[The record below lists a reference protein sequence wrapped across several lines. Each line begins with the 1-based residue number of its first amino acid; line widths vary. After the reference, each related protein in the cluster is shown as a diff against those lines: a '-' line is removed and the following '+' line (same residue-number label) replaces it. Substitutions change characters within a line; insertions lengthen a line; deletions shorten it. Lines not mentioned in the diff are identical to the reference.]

1 MDIGERGIIVTNE
14 SRRCRRTDGILLT
27 FAAGV
32 TNVPASVVSV
42 LSTSPDLR
50 PNGWILRDV
59 TDGIKEAYWSMGV
72 FVQRGESVPSCEY
85 VPPSEMNVFR
95 ISRLSPPRRPNFTT
109 TVACLLRHV
118 YAFVTLFLLFS
129 EADRV
134 PGGRASGVGHAMPA
148 AGRVNIPAILT
159 ERDAALIIGDVVLQS
174 FLERLGYFQPV
185 DWESTLDRSRQ
196 TIFEPE
202 DVAPDI
208 FSDFDPSVM
217 VEEVEGMGRDGE
229 PTIGVDDE
237 EFKEAIRKF
246 QQANNLTVTGVLDDA
261 TRNKMN
267 EPRCGNPDHTLA
279 KNGTKAAPLAASN
292 ITSDSFADTNATSN
306 NATVHVEKRA
316 TEDASAGSS
325 RKRQSVLKTWMERQE
340 ERRKKRGI
348 FVNNYVTWR
357 LLGEGYSS
365 QLDADLQ
372 LAVIQQAFR
381 MWSEV
386 IPPLFRPDH
395 VSHIEEVDVNLAFG
409 RVPEIV
415 NLLLADFSTLIT
427 LPCLDYILI
436 HDRHSAWGGAT
447 AVRHLGCP
455 NEFQEQEYAH
465 AFDEAAEVHINDQ
478 IQPYTVNRPDGI
490 SLLKVA
496 VHEIGH
502 ILGLGHH
509 EWTNSVMQP
518 NYAPQPYNFEIGA
531 EDRRAVQELGYGL
544 TRLISVKPARVLM
557 SSFRRCPRPSG
568 YLVMSDRWI
577 LRDLRLINH
586 RGISGARVADDVM
599 RERVCEAGHHVTL
612 RPGIFALEIWA
623 MFSWIHV
630 SPRCISEHMRKCEER
645 FDTVFD
651 WVRPN
656 RDENGYMMGVI
667 YNTFFFSDGR
677 YWMYENSKGRTRYG
691 DPLLIRGGWQGIAAR
706 QIDGILHVWSRTWDV
721 LFFFA
726 GDSYWEYDS
735 EQEQIYTHD
744 ANGNPFPNLISYGFP
759 GIPDNIDTVYYN
771 RTAGYTYFFKD
782 HLVYQYEVERQRVS
796 PGFPKEISE
805 VFPGV
810 PNNLDAAYY
819 SYTHQTTFFLKGFD
833 YWSINVS
840 TAAIDG
846 PFTVN
851 EQWQDICKVWMWE
864 LDGS

>member
-1 MDIGERGIIVTNE
+1 
-14 SRRCRRTDGILLT
+14 
-27 FAAGV
+27 
-32 TNVPASVVSV
+32 
-42 LSTSPDLR
+42 
-50 PNGWILRDV
+50 
-59 TDGIKEAYWSMGV
+59 
-72 FVQRGESVPSCEY
+72 
-85 VPPSEMNVFR
+85 MNVFR
-95 ISRLSPPRRPNFTT
+95 ITRLTPPRPNFTT

-118 YAFVTLFLLFS
+118 YAFVTLLLLVS

-134 PGGRASGVGHAMPA
+134 PGGRGSGVGHAVLGA
-148 AGRVNIPAILT
+148 ERVNIPAIVT
-159 ERDAALIIGDVVLQS
+159 ERDAAS

-246 QQANNLTVTGVLDDA
+246 QQANNLTITGLLDDA

-279 KNGTKAAPLAASN
+279 KNGTKTVPPAPSN
-292 ITSDSFADTNATSN
+292 MTSNSSADTDAKS
-306 NATVHVEKRA
+306 NATVVVQKRSA
-316 TEDASAGSS
+316 EDASQGNS

-409 RVPEIV
+409 RDV
-415 NLLLADFSTLIT
+415 
-427 LPCLDYILI
+427 
-436 HDRHSAWGGAT
+436 HHSAWGGST

-509 EWTNSVMQP
+509 EWANSVMQP

-531 EDRRAVQELGYGL
+531 EDRRAVQELGYG
-544 TRLISVKPARVLM
+544 
-557 SSFRRCPRPSG
+557 
-568 YLVMSDRWI
+568 
-577 LRDLRLINH
+577 
-586 RGISGARVADDVM
+586 
-599 RERVCEAGHHVTL
+599 
-612 RPGIFALEIWA
+612 
-623 MFSWIHV
+623 
-630 SPRCISEHMRKCEER
+630 KCEER

-656 RDENGYMMGVI
+656 RDENGYMTGVI
-667 YNTFFFSDGR
+667 YNTFFFADGR

-691 DPLLIRGGWQGIAAR
+691 DPLLIRGGWQGIASR

-735 EQEQIYTHD
+735 EREQIYTHD

-771 RTAGYTYFFKD
+771 RSAGYTYFFKD

-796 PGFPKEISE
+796 PGFPKEIAE

-833 YWSINVS
+833 YWSISIS
-840 TAAIDG
+840 TGAIDG

-851 EQWQDICKVWMWE
+851 ELWQDICKVWMWE

>member
-1 MDIGERGIIVTNE
+1 MYENSQGRTRYGDPRVIRKGWEGIA
-14 SRRCRRTDGILLT
+14 SRKIDGILHVLNRFWDVLFFFSGDSYYQYDSERDQIYT
-27 FAAGV
+27 HDAHGNPFPNLISYGFPGIPDNIDTVYYNRSAGYTYFFKDNLV
-32 TNVPASVVSV
+32 YQYEIERQRVSPGFPKEISV
-42 LSTSPDLR
+42 LYPGV
-50 PNGWILRDV
+50 PNNL
-59 TDGIKEAYWSMGV
+59 
-72 FVQRGESVPSCEY
+72 
-85 VPPSEMNVFR
+85 
-95 ISRLSPPRRPNFTT
+95 
-109 TVACLLRHV
+109 
-118 YAFVTLFLLFS
+118 
-129 EADRV
+129 
-134 PGGRASGVGHAMPA
+134 
-148 AGRVNIPAILT
+148 
-159 ERDAALIIGDVVLQS
+159 DAAYYSYYHKTTFFIKGLEYWGISGNNGPIVGPFTVNQRWRDICNS

-246 QQANNLTVTGVLDDA
+246 QQANNLTITGLLDDA

-279 KNGTKAAPLAASN
+279 KNGTKTVPPDASN
-292 ITSDSFADTNATSN
+292 MTSN
-306 NATVHVEKRA
+306 SSDDAHAKSNATVVVQKRA
-316 TEDASAGSS
+316 AEDTSQGNS

-409 RVPEIV
+409 RV
-415 NLLLADFSTLIT
+415 
-427 LPCLDYILI
+427 
-436 HDRHSAWGGAT
+436 
-447 AVRHLGCP
+447 RHLGCP

-509 EWTNSVMQP
+509 EWANSVMQP

-531 EDRRAVQELGYGL
+531 EDRRAVQELGYASGL
-544 TRLISVKPARVLM
+544 REFPCRHSAGVQDL
-557 SSFRRCPRPSG
+557 SG
-568 YLVMSDRWI
+568 YPDMLDRWI
-577 LRDLRLINH
+577 LPHRRLTHH
-586 RGISGARVADDVM
+586 RG
-599 RERVCEAGHHVTL
+599 
-612 RPGIFALEIWA
+612 
-623 MFSWIHV
+623 
-630 SPRCISEHMRKCEER
+630 KCEER

-656 RDENGYMMGVI
+656 RDENGYMTGVI
-667 YNTFFFSDGR
+667 YNTFFFADGR

-691 DPLLIRGGWQGIAAR
+691 DPLLIRGGWQGIASR
-706 QIDGILHVWSRTWDV
+706 HIDGILHVWSRTWDV

-735 EQEQIYTHD
+735 EREQIYTHD

-771 RTAGYTYFFKD
+771 RSAGYTYFFKD

-796 PGFPKEISE
+796 PGFPKEIAE

-833 YWSINVS
+833 YWSISIS
-840 TAAIDG
+840 TGAIDG

-851 EQWQDICKVWMWE
+851 ELWQDICKVWMWE

>member
-14 SRRCRRTDGILLT
+14 SRRCRRKDGILLT

-32 TNVPASVVSV
+32 TNFPASVVSV

-59 TDGIKEAYWSMGV
+59 TDGIKVTLLIHLSHLATILRSHLHETGDLNRLV
-72 FVQRGESVPSCEY
+72 EGEYCLDTRHGHSEHLPTTTVTKCEY

-395 VSHIEEVDVNLAFG
+395 VSTSRRWTSTWRLAG
-409 RVPEIV
+409 TVTQPGVELRRSV
-415 NLLLADFSTLIT
+415 
-427 LPCLDYILI
+427 
-436 HDRHSAWGGAT
+436 T

-509 EWTNSVMQP
+509 EWANSVMQP

-586 RGISGARVADDVM
+586 RGIFGARVADDVM

-677 YWMYENSKGRTRYG
+677 YWMYENSKDGR
-691 DPLLIRGGWQGIAAR
+691 
-706 QIDGILHVWSRTWDV
+706 
-721 LFFFA
+721 

>member
-1 MDIGERGIIVTNE
+1 
-14 SRRCRRTDGILLT
+14 
-27 FAAGV
+27 
-32 TNVPASVVSV
+32 
-42 LSTSPDLR
+42 
-50 PNGWILRDV
+50 
-59 TDGIKEAYWSMGV
+59 
-72 FVQRGESVPSCEY
+72 
-85 VPPSEMNVFR
+85 MNVFR

-159 ERDAALIIGDVVLQS
+159 ERDAAS

-279 KNGTKAAPLAASN
+279 KNGTKAAPLVASN
-292 ITSDSFADTNATSN
+292 ITSDSYADTNATSN

-409 RVPEIV
+409 RV
-415 NLLLADFSTLIT
+415 
-427 LPCLDYILI
+427 
-436 HDRHSAWGGAT
+436 
-447 AVRHLGCP
+447 RHLGCP

-509 EWTNSVMQP
+509 EWANSVMQP

-531 EDRRAVQELGYGL
+531 EDRRAVQELGYG
-544 TRLISVKPARVLM
+544 
-557 SSFRRCPRPSG
+557 
-568 YLVMSDRWI
+568 
-577 LRDLRLINH
+577 
-586 RGISGARVADDVM
+586 
-599 RERVCEAGHHVTL
+599 
-612 RPGIFALEIWA
+612 
-623 MFSWIHV
+623 
-630 SPRCISEHMRKCEER
+630 KCEER

>member
-1 MDIGERGIIVTNE
+1 
-14 SRRCRRTDGILLT
+14 
-27 FAAGV
+27 
-32 TNVPASVVSV
+32 
-42 LSTSPDLR
+42 
-50 PNGWILRDV
+50 
-59 TDGIKEAYWSMGV
+59 
-72 FVQRGESVPSCEY
+72 
-85 VPPSEMNVFR
+85 MNVFR

-159 ERDAALIIGDVVLQS
+159 ERDAAS

-279 KNGTKAAPLAASN
+279 KNGTKAAPLVASN
-292 ITSDSFADTNATSN
+292 ITSDSYADTNATSN

-409 RVPEIV
+409 R
-415 NLLLADFSTLIT
+415 
-427 LPCLDYILI
+427 
-436 HDRHSAWGGAT
+436 DRHSAWGGAT

-509 EWTNSVMQP
+509 EWANSVMQP

-531 EDRRAVQELGYGL
+531 EDRRAVQELGYG
-544 TRLISVKPARVLM
+544 
-557 SSFRRCPRPSG
+557 
-568 YLVMSDRWI
+568 
-577 LRDLRLINH
+577 
-586 RGISGARVADDVM
+586 
-599 RERVCEAGHHVTL
+599 
-612 RPGIFALEIWA
+612 
-623 MFSWIHV
+623 
-630 SPRCISEHMRKCEER
+630 KCEER